1 MKRDKFK
8 TINGVFYT
16 TKLNWLTPTVINF
29 INSLNPSHYC
39 DPFAGD
45 GNLLDALNNFDK
57 TPHLPIIGFDL
68 NRPEKWKKNDSL
80 LKIPEL
86 PEKSIIITNPPWL
99 GKSSAS
105 KKGILNEVEAYYDTD
120 GLKFVDLYEVAI
132 YRMIQSGHPFV
143 SLVPDSV
150 ITSDSKRFKVKNKL
164 TAIISL
170 KESPFNDTG
179 YLTSVV
185 LYDPN
190 NKSPLKIYWSKE
202 TDHGIQDDYLGTM
215 DEIESKKFSMDKRLG
230 KPKRDIRFNVLSG
243 PIGVRLLDMI
253 KENDKAG
260 FFTAEDFSI
269 RPIKNVKNLRFA
281 THVHIDPKELEGI
294 DTNVLVDRCNE
305 VLREYRAGPCEILN
319 PSFMENNHLGQ
330 RRRRISSD
338 LIRYILEIVLDE
350 LQGKKV

>member
-1 MKRDKFK
+1 MKHDTFK
-8 TINGVFYT
+8 TINGIFYT
-16 TKLNWLTPTVINF
+16 VKSNWLTPTVIDF
-29 INSLNPSHYC
+29 INKLKPTHYC

-80 LKIPEL
+80 VKIPEL

-105 KKGILNEVEAYYDTD
+105 KKGILNEVQSYYDTD

-150 ITSDSKRFKVKNKL
+150 ITSDSKRFKFRDKL

-170 KESPFNDTG
+170 KESPFDDTG
-179 YLTSVV
+179 YLTSVI

-190 NKSPLKIYWSKE
+190 NKEPLKIYWSEE
-202 TDHGIQDDYLGTM
+202 TDNVIEDKCIGTM
-215 DEIESKKFSMDKRLG
+215 EELESKKFGIDKLDR
-230 KPKRDIRFNVLSG
+230 PKRKISINGNKGVIGARTLDNRSGTNNAQFLSFDAFDEITRKSKWSRRFLNWIDI
-243 PIGVRLLDMI
+243 D
-253 KENDKAG
+253 E
-260 FFTAEDFSI
+260 
-269 RPIKNVKNLRFA
+269 
-281 THVHIDPKELEGI
+281 KELEGI